1 MRYLSTRGRAPV
13 LGFEEVLL
21 AGLAADGGLYL
32 PQAWPHF
39 DADRLRAMRNLP
51 YAAIAARTMAPFVA
65 PWMGEDELEAMAA
78 ESYASFDH
86 SAVVP
91 LVQIGDD
98 RWLLELFHGPTFAF
112 KDVAL
117 QLLGRLFDRAL
128 VRAGRRVVIVG
139 ATSGDTGSAAI
150 AGCGGRTAMEVFILF
165 PQGRISEVQ
174 RRQMTTVAAANVH
187 CIAVEGT
194 FDDCQRLVKAM
205 FADAAFRR
213 GVDLAAV
220 NSINWARVMAQT
232 VYYVAAALRLG
243 APDREIA
250 FCVPS
255 ANFGAAFAGYAA
267 WRMGL
272 PIHRLVVATNA
283 NDILH
288 RFFES
293 GSYRPAAVA
302 RTLSPSMDIQVS
314 SNFERLLFELHDRDG
329 AATARLMAALAAQ
342 GGFTVAPEVH
352 RRAGRLLASHRLD
365 DDGIRAE
372 IARMA
377 DECGMVVDPHTA
389 CGTAAARVLDAGVP
403 VVAHAQAH
411 PAKFPEA
418 VASAIGRRPPLPEA
432 LARAME
438 AKERFAV
445 LPNDLA
451 TVQAFIAS
459 EAGEGTGAQDATP
472 PRGGP

>member
-13 LGFEEVLL
+13 LGFGEVLL
-21 AGLAADGGLYL
+21 AGLASDGGLYL
-32 PQAWPHF
+32 PQAWPRF
-39 DADRLRAMRNLP
+39 DADRLRAMRELP
-51 YAAIAARTMAPFVA
+51 YAAIAARIMAPFVT
-65 PWMGEDELEAMAA
+65 PWMEEDELQALARR
-78 ESYASFDH
+78 SYAAFDH
-86 SAVVP
+86 AAVVP
-91 LVQIGDD
+91 LVQTGDN
-98 RWLLELFHGPTFAF
+98 RWLLELFHGPSFAF

-128 VRAGRRVVIVG
+128 ARAGRRVAIVG
-139 ATSGDTGSAAI
+139 ATSGDTGGAAI
-150 AGCGGRTAMEVFILF
+150 AGCAGRSAMEVFILF
-165 PQGRISEVQ
+165 PQGRISPVQ
-174 RRQMTTVAAANVH
+174 RRQMTTASDANIH

-205 FADAAFRR
+205 FGDAAFRR
-213 GVDLAAV
+213 RVDPVAV
-220 NSINWARVMAQT
+220 NSINWARVMAQA

-243 APDREIA
+243 APDREVA

-272 PIHRLVVATNA
+272 PIRRLVVATNA

-293 GSYRPAAVA
+293 GSYRPGAVA
-302 RTLSPSMDIQVS
+302 RTLSPSMDIQLS
-314 SNFERLLFELHDRDG
+314 SNFERLLFELHHRDG
-329 AATARLMAALAAQ
+329 AATARLMAQLAAT

-352 RRAGRLLASHRLD
+352 RRAGQLMTGHRLD

-377 DECGMVVDPHTA
+377 GECGIVIDPHTA
-389 CGTAAARVLDAGVP
+389 CGTAAARTLDGELP
-403 VVAHAQAH
+403 VVVHAQAH
-411 PAKFPEA
+411 PAKFPDA
-418 VASAIGRRPPLPEA
+418 VASAIGRRPPLPAA
-432 LARAME
+432 LARVME
-438 AKERFAV
+438 APERCTV

-451 TVQAFIAS
+451 AVQAFIAGAMGGGS
-459 EAGEGTGAQDATP
+459 GAQEAAP
-472 PRGGP
+472 PGGRP